1 MTRTVVAE
9 AYGGPEVLAL
19 PRHRTARSGAG
30 QVLVDVRAA
39 GTNPIDFKLYSG
51 DMGRDAA
58 NLPMPL
64 GMEVAGVVVAAAP
77 GVAGYTGPL
86 TVGDEVIAARRCTA
100 ATPSGS
106 SPTPRTWGTSR
117 RR

>member
-19 PRHRTARSGAG
+19 QDIELPAPGAG

-64 GMEVAGVVVAAAP
+64 GMEVAGIVVAAAQ
-77 GVAGYTGPL
+77 GA
-86 TVGDEVIAARRCTA
+86 
-100 ATPSGS
+100 
-106 SPTPRTWGTSR
+106 PTTEPHDHWIGR
-117 RR
+117 RRRGQGGISWHQFTRVRTSG